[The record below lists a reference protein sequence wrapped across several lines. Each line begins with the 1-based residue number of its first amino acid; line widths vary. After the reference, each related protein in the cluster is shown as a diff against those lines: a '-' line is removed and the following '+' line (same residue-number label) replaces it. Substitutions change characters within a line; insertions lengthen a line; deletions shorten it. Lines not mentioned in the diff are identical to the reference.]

1 MYKLY
6 CSFMFNYLIHYC
18 NFLLMNN
25 CSSAV
30 EVAVRVISHF
40 HSLQVDEH
48 CSLIEHYSN
57 ELMFITRERDPI
69 LESYN
74 HSSNERSHNM
84 Y

>member
-1 MYKLY
+1 MI
-6 CSFMFNYLIHYC
+6 NYLIHCC

-30 EVAVRVISHF
+30 EDAGRVTSHF
-40 HSLQVDEH
+40 HSLQVDKHHSIRED
-48 CSLIEHYSN
+48 YSN
-57 ELMFITRERDPI
+57 EFMFITRERGPI

-74 HSSNERSHNM
+74 HSSNGRYYDM